1 MAVDRTRD
9 EPGLDSYNV
18 TEVEEQS
25 RSVQESPTDQP
36 TKAYGGAHA
45 QVATS
50 QSAVNA
56 QKLLDQ
62 VLDFLSTASNETLGA
77 CLAGLA
83 AITYLLL
90 GRVGLVLIG
99 LLGGVVLH
107 ATWEEHI
114 PSSENRTQSA
124 NVHSLGTR
132 REAGLDILQR
142 VLDWRDLSQ
151 GDKLHADQGVDDV
164 KVKSAVHKQYDFSA
178 YEPAVGAALTGLTD
192 AVIRDYVKWW
202 YGPLLPDDSSF
213 PSACRQTFTGFLL
226 SFSSHLSRRRPADV
240 FLDFLTNSSSI
251 LIVFFNELN
260 NALSASADSGL
271 EAANAVEQYLEQDP
285 ASSLAN
291 VLDVGQQKRKL
302 KDISE
307 DILRSFLDPQ
317 AYACEPVR
325 IFLRHILAGICF
337 EMTIQTCSKPEWIN
351 GWIVYLLEEGTSE
364 SMNAIDTGVEDGAA
378 SVRDTATVDATKNS
392 YISPASSA
400 SVESSSHQR
409 TVSRAEEAMDEAMQ
423 EAKRLS
429 EMIAAE
435 EAQKAPVIEETAS
448 SGTTTRGE
456 PTPTSSLSDL
466 GALTTGST
474 SSLHGDD
481 AQEPKVQPGSSTAV
495 STFTNFDQLFNSQP
509 PTALQPGHTRTQSTI
524 PPLTLLNA
532 SISIFD
538 DAMPGENTTIR
549 SKPTIDYLL
558 QVEPATSQHP
568 GWMIARK
575 YADFE
580 TLHEVLK
587 RISVVSGVPEFADRH
602 VTIPGWKHR
611 SKETLRT
618 ELEKYLR
625 DALSFNQLAES
636 EGMKRFLE
644 KDQGLG
650 RSSPSVKQGGFGFPT
665 PAAFESMG
673 KGMLD
678 VLAAAPKGAAGGGK
692 AILGGM
698 TGVLGGV
705 GSLGQKKPTSM
716 GSNKSAQS
724 SNVNLNRTESHKPWT
739 SNAIPGR
746 MSYDVPRGSFGE
758 LDRSTSKTGA
768 DGKEN
773 LTPDI
778 IAPISSLDGT
788 FHSVDLPR
796 NSISSET
803 AAVDMSDEQGLGLP
817 PPPSEIPDDWSTT
830 PALPRKFTSANAPMH
845 SSPEQP
851 NAPTAS
857 STPSRPPPTPLTEPE
872 TRMAIELFFATIT
885 SLYTLSPSIWSIR
898 RTLLTAAKNYL
909 LRPGNP
915 NLEAIRQLVQ
925 STLIEA
931 STSDT
936 GLSTHIHKIRQN
948 ALPTEAELKAWPPP
962 MGEEEKEGLRR
973 RARKLLMEKGMPA
986 ALTGVMG
993 QAASGEALGR
1003 VFDAVQVERVAR
1015 GVVGG
1020 LVLQGT
1026 NHGKPAPPPI
1036 MSTILPTAAK
1046 RFKLI
1051 FYVPEPF
1058 LQSCKSAIFTA
1069 GAGRYPGP
1077 GNYTE
1082 CCWTALGTGQFR
1094 PGDTANP
1101 SIGTVGGL
1109 EEVREARVETLC
1121 VGEEVARRAVE
1132 ALKG

>member
-1 MAVDRTRD
+1 MAVDSPSA
-9 EPGLDSYNV
+9 ELCLNSSEV
-18 TEVEEQS
+18 FEVEEPS
-25 RSVQESPTDQP
+25 ILGHESTTDEAGK
-36 TKAYGGAHA
+36 TCEGA
-45 QVATS
+45 QIQATIS

-56 QKLLDQ
+56 QKMLDQ
-62 VLDFLSTASNETLGA
+62 VLEFLSTASNETLGA

-99 LLGGVVLH
+99 FLGGIVLH

-114 PSSENRTQSA
+114 SSSENHAQSA
-124 NVHSLGTR
+124 IVQSLSRR

-142 VLDWRDLSQ
+142 VLNWRDQ
-151 GDKLHADQGVDDV
+151 NRGDDLLAGEVVDDV
-164 KVKSAVHKQYDFSA
+164 KVKSAAH
-178 YEPAVGAALTGLTD
+178 
-192 AVIRDYVKWW
+192 KWW
-202 YGPLLPDDSSF
+202 YRPLLPDDSSF
-213 PSACRQTFTGFLL
+213 PSACRQTFINFLL
-226 SFSSHLSRRRPADV
+226 SLSSHLSRRRPADI

-251 LIVFFNELN
+251 LIVFLNELN
-260 NALSASADSGL
+260 HALSASADSGL
-271 EAANAVEQYLEQDP
+271 EAANALEHYLEQDP

-291 VLDVGQQKRKL
+291 VLDVDQQKRKL

-307 DILRSFLDPQ
+307 DILRSFLDSQ
-317 AYACEPVR
+317 AYACEPTR
-325 IFLRHILAGICF
+325 TFLRQILAGVCL
-337 EMTIQTCSKPEWIN
+337 EMTIQTCSQPEWIN
-351 GWIVYLLEEGTSE
+351 GWVVYLLEEGPLE
-364 SMNAIDTGVEDGAA
+364 PVNAIHLDVGDAAA
-378 SVRDTATVDATKNS
+378 SVANSATTNATEKS
-392 YISPASSA
+392 YTSPPNSA

-435 EAQKAPVIEETAS
+435 EAQKAQVNEEPAS
-448 SGTTTRGE
+448 SGINTRGE
-456 PTPTSSLSDL
+456 PTPTSSQSDL
-466 GALTTGST
+466 GALNTGST
-474 SSLHGDD
+474 SSLHGDN
-481 AQEPKVQPGSSTAV
+481 AQERKVQPTNSSPV
-495 STFTNFDQLFNSQP
+495 SNFTNFDQLFSSHS
-509 PTALQPGHTRTQSTI
+509 PTALQQGHTRMQSPM
-524 PPLTLLNA
+524 PPLTLHNA

-538 DAMPGENTTIR
+538 DAMPGENITIR

-602 VTIPGWKHR
+602 ITIPGWKHR
-611 SKETLRT
+611 SKEKLRT
-618 ELEKYLR
+618 GLEQYLR

-692 AILGGM
+692 AILGGV

-705 GSLGQKKPTSM
+705 GSLGQKKQNSM

-724 SNVNLNRTESHKPWT
+724 SNANLTRTESHKPWT
-739 SNAIPGR
+739 ADAMSGR
-746 MSYDVPRGSFGE
+746 MSHDIPRGSLGE
-758 LDRSTSKTGA
+758 LDRSSSNAGA
-768 DGKEN
+768 EGKEN
-773 LTPDI
+773 HTFDI
-778 IAPISSLDGT
+778 ISPVSSLDGT
-788 FHSVDLPR
+788 VHSIDPLR
-796 NSISSET
+796 KSISSEI
-803 AAVDMSDEQGLGLP
+803 AAVGISDEQGLSLP
-817 PPPSEIPDDWSTT
+817 PPPSEIPDDWSTNPT
-830 PALPRKFTSANAPMH
+830 LPRKFTSANTPMH
-845 SSPEQP
+845 SFSDQQNP
-851 NAPTAS
+851 PTAS
-857 STPSRPPPTPLTEPE
+857 SPPSRPPPTPLTEPE

-885 SLYTLSPSIWSIR
+885 SLYTLSPSVWSIR

-915 NLEAIRQLVQ
+915 NLEAIRQLLQ

-931 STSDT
+931 NTSDA
-936 GLSTHIHKIRQN
+936 GLATHIHKVRQN
-948 ALPTEAELKAWPPP
+948 ALPTEAELKAWPPS
-962 MGEEEKEGLRR
+962 MGEEEKEVLRR
-973 RARKLLMEKGMPA
+973 RARKLLTEKGMPA

-1003 VFDAVQVERVAR
+1003 VFDALQVEMVAR

-1020 LVLQGT
+1020 LVLQGV
-1026 NHGKPAPPPI
+1026 
-1036 MSTILPTAAK
+1036 
-1046 RFKLI
+1046 R
-1051 FYVPEPF
+1051 
-1058 LQSCKSAIFTA
+1058 
-1069 GAGRYPGP
+1069 
-1077 GNYTE
+1077 
-1082 CCWTALGTGQFR
+1082 ALVQ
-1094 PGDTANP
+1094 
-1101 SIGTVGGL
+1101 
-1109 EEVREARVETLC
+1109 
-1121 VGEEVARRAVE
+1121 
-1132 ALKG
+1132 